1 MDELNLNT
9 EFFKNRKLKSFIRVG
24 STFIDIKQTI
34 GFSFIPNPDPGGYL
48 VIQFVYDTGR
58 VLNAFLNDKQEFA
71 QFLIE
76 LDPFIDDKAAMPSI
90 ESFINEIEQQFII
103 KNDIIKPITNKRGR
117 KHKKDNGETLN

>member
-24 STFIDIKQTI
+24 TTFIDIKQTI

-90 ESFINEIEQQFII
+90 ESFINEIEQQFIF
-103 KNDIIKPITNKRGR
+103 KNDLTKPITNKRR
-117 KHKKDNGETLN
+117 HKPKKDNGETLN

>member
-58 VLNAFLNDKQEFA
+58 VLNAFLNDRQEFA

-76 LDPFIDDKAAMPSI
+76 LDPFIDDKAAMPSM
-90 ESFINEIEQQFII
+90 ENFINEIEQQFII
-103 KNDIIKPITNKRGR
+103 KNDIIKPITKKRGR
-117 KHKKDNGETLN
+117 KPKKDNGETLN